1 MSQQLQITGGAKV
14 RSLEGVITGTSG
26 VLSSVPLGAANGV
39 ATLDSGGKVPVSQL
53 PASVVTYLG
62 TWNAATNTPTL
73 VNGTGDAG
81 DLYICNVAGTVNF
94 GAGPITFAVGDWVLY
109 GSGTWQKSNGQ
120 NGTVTS
126 VAASITG
133 NSLGITG
140 SPITTAGTLAF
151 AFAGT
156 NLQYVNGAGNLTTF
170 PTLLSSVGLSM
181 PSAFSVS
188 NSPLTSNGT
197 IAVTGAGYPSQYIRG
212 DGTLADFPTSGGG
225 GSSVSYYLN
234 GGTSQ
239 GTIGGVNYYQ
249 MSKTAVTSSGV
260 DFAKSGDGL
269 IVSFL
274 TDAGDPAQLNIP
286 AGNWNYEIYAS
297 MSSNGGTPQI
307 YAELYVYNGTTFTLI
322 STSSNEILYDGVNLN
337 LYTFAMTVPATTLTI
352 TDRLAIKLYSTN
364 SGGKTTTVHTQ
375 DSHLCQIITTFS
387 TGITALNGLT
397 AQVQYFATGTS
408 GSDFNISS
416 STATHTFNLPTASAT
431 NRGALSSADWTTFN
445 SKVGGSGSDG
455 RVAFWNGASSLSSNA
470 NLYWDNSTSR
480 LGIGTNTP
488 NASLGI
494 LNSSSTGL
502 QIRTSDTSNQYQA
515 NIYWDASYGMVYGYY
530 RTGASTTAH
539 NLTFYNALGGFL
551 SVPESSNNNIG
562 FNTLNPQG
570 SSATTVYDFTSI
582 STSVEL
588 RLHNPTTGY
597 TSTDGSYIKVTPTAL
612 VIANVET
619 ASQILINNGGS
630 GVVTIDGTNNVAIG
644 NIGVIPMTQQLTVVG
659 SIQAYGGSIYQTVT
673 SSMLKANSSGQIIA
687 AVGGTDYEYPLTFS
701 SPLVRTTN
709 TISIPAATTSVNGYL
724 TSTDWNTFNNK
735 GSGTVTSVTG
745 TAPVVSSG
753 GTTPAISMAAA
764 TTSVSGYLTSTDWNT
779 FNGKFTLPSLTSGSI
794 LFSNG
799 STIAQNNNRLYWDNT
814 NMRLGI
820 GTQSVS
826 QYVTYIAA
834 NVGEN
839 ANAWLGIENKNTTGS
854 TAVRLLLNGSTTSGF
869 QYVQSTNLTQIY
881 ANAGDIL
888 LSNGSSLGL
897 KIANTTGAA
906 TFDSSATATS
916 FVKTGGTSSQFLKA
930 DGSVDSTAYGTIT
943 SVTATAPV
951 VSSGGT
957 TPVISMAA
965 ASASVAGYVTTGTQ
979 TIAGAK
985 TFSSA
990 AIFSSTINSVGSI
1003 VASGTGNVTLAAY
1016 SSDNFPL
1023 FQLVDSRVGG
1033 KNWNIE
1039 NGRTSAGLLELY
1051 SSTVGTV
1058 VTITQAGAGTFSST
1072 LQATKIGIGGA
1083 PSAFILDVTGTAKVS
1098 GVLTLGGGTGG
1109 LNFTSS
1115 TSITN
1120 TGASGYIS
1128 IYANGGGLFLGG
1140 SAATT
1145 NVTIASGGLTT
1156 FTNGIGVNGYNA
1168 SINAAALFSGSV
1180 GINNITP
1187 SYSLDVTGTGRFSDT
1202 LYSTK
1207 TSGRSFGN
1215 DSYGTNF
1222 GWIAMYGTT
1231 QGIQLGFEGTT
1242 GGQLITG
1249 AGANYGILVSK
1260 AGLAIS
1266 ANNGV
1271 TNHLNIASTGAAT
1284 FSGPTVTIGSAVAA
1298 TNVKLLLNGVA
1309 SKAAGIEFQQ
1319 NGTAQWYIGNGIAS
1333 EDNNFELYN
1342 SNGTMAMKIIKS
1354 TNAINFIGN
1363 VGIGTAL
1370 PTRLLDV
1377 SNTSGDSSIAITSAD
1392 TTGQSSLFFAKTSD
1406 TNIGG
1411 VLYTHSDNVMAFRV
1425 NDATRMSI
1433 TSGGNVLIGTTTQT
1447 YSTKL
1452 EVVSGGDAISS
1463 KCDSGGTAILCNPAT
1478 TGSTSAYFKVG
1489 STNAGYIG
1497 HPTSSTTSYNTSPSD
1512 ERLKYNIEI
1521 WNENVLELFKNINP
1535 KTYSHISDNDESIRY
1550 KGFIAQQMIDKFP
1563 EAYPI
1568 DRQGFY
1574 NYNPSAMVVYL
1585 MKAIQE
1591 QQAQIE
1597 ELKQQVQLLLNK

>member
-14 RSLEGVITGTSG
+14 RDLNDVIIGTSG
-26 VLSSVPLGAANGV
+26 VLSSLAFNVANGV
-39 ATLDSGGKVPVSQL
+39 PKLDSNAKILVSQL
-53 PASVVTYLG
+53 PNSVMEYQG

-73 VNGTGDAG
+73 TNGGAFNQGDVY
-81 DLYICNVAGTVNF
+81 LCNVAGTTNF
-94 GAGPITFAVGDWVLY
+94 GAGPITFIVGDSAIY
-109 GSGTWQKSNGQ
+109 SGSIWQRSG
-120 NGTVTS
+120 GATGSVTS
-126 VAASITG
+126 VGLSTNGDSIT
-133 NSLGITG
+133 IG
-140 SPITTAGTLAF
+140 SSPVTTSGVISANF
-151 AFAGT
+151 NGT

-170 PTLLSSVGLSM
+170 PTVINSIGLTM
-181 PSAFSVS
+181 PSAFSVA
-188 NSPLTSNGT
+188 NSPLTANGT
-197 IAVTGAGYPSQYIRG
+197 IAVTGAGNASQYIRG
-212 DGTLADFPTSGGG
+212 DGSLAAYNPSSGGG
-225 GSSVSYYLN
+225 GSSQTFYFN
-234 GGTSQ
+234 GGVASSVV
-239 GTIGGVNYYQ
+239 GYEQ
-249 MSKTAVTSSGV
+249 MSTVANTGTSA
-260 DFAKSGDGL
+260 DFSISADGY
-269 IVSFL
+269 IASFL
-274 TDAGDPAQLNIP
+274 TDVGSPNQLNIP
-286 AGNWNYEIYAS
+286 AGNWNFEIYMNS
-297 MSSNGGTPQI
+297 NSSGGSPSF
-307 YAELYVYNGTTFTLI
+307 YVELYKYASSTFTLI
-322 STSSNEILYDGVNLN
+322 ATSSANPEYITNGTSVDLYITAL
-337 LYTFAMTVPATTLTI
+337 AVPATVLTV
-352 TDRLAIKLYSTN
+352 TDRLAVRVYVIHS
-364 SGGKTTTVHTQ
+364 SKTITMHTQ
-375 DSHLCQIITTFS
+375 DPNLSSVITTFS

-408 GSDFNISS
+408 GTDFAISS
-416 STATHTFNLPTASAT
+416 STATHTFNLPTASASNT
-431 NRGALSSADWTTFN
+431 GKLSSTDWSTFN
-445 SKVGGSGSDG
+445 GKIGGSGSSG
-455 RVAFWNGASSLSSNA
+455 QVAFFNGGSTTLGGSA
-470 NLYWDNSTSR
+470 NFYWDNSTSR

-502 QIRTSDTSNQYQA
+502 QVRTSDSANQYQA
-515 NIYWDASYGMVYGYY
+515 NIYYDSSFGMVYGYN
-530 RTGASTTAH
+530 RLGTGTAS
-539 NLTFYNALGGFL
+539 NLSFYNALGGFL

-582 STSVEL
+582 STSVEI

-709 TISIPAATTSVNGYL
+709 TISIPAATTSVSGYL

-799 STIAQNNNRLYWDNT
+799 STIAQNNTRLYWDNT
-814 NMRLGI
+814 NMKLGI
-820 GTQSVS
+820 GTQAVA

-854 TAVRLLLNGSTTSGF
+854 TAVRLLLNGSVTAGF

-897 KIANTTGAA
+897 TIANTTGAA

-930 DGSVDSTAYGTIT
+930 DGSVDSSAYIVLGSLSAT
-943 SVTATAPV
+943 SPIFYN
-951 VSSGGT
+951 SSTG
-957 TPVISMAA
+957 VISSQA

-985 TFSSA
+985 TFSSTLTTGGN
-990 AIFSSTINSVGSI
+990 II
-1003 VASGTGNVTLAAY
+1003 ASGTGNITVQAT

-1023 FQLVDSRVGG
+1023 FQLIDNRIGG

-1039 NGRTSAGLLELY
+1039 NGRTSAGLLEFY
-1051 SSTVGTV
+1051 SSTLGTV

-1140 SAATT
+1140 SASTT

-1168 SINAAALFSGSV
+1168 NINYAALFSGSV

-1187 SYSLDVTGTGRFSDT
+1187 TYTLDVTGTGRFTGDSYFATNSGNVGMGTTSVSAVSAGATTLRIVGTATTKGGAIVLDSSDSSVSSYIYPDNT
-1202 LYSTK
+1202 NGLSINTSTAHPITFR
-1207 TSGRSFGN
+1207 TSG
-1215 DSYGTNF
+1215 
-1222 GWIAMYGTT
+1222 TT
-1231 QGIQLGFEGTT
+1231 RLTI
-1242 GGQLITG
+1242 G
-1249 AGANYGILVSK
+1249 A
-1260 AGLAIS
+1260 
-1266 ANNGV
+1266 
-1271 TNHLNIASTGAAT
+1271 TTGAAT
-1284 FSGPTVTIGSAVAA
+1284 FSNLAGTGSRAVLADASGTLSAPVSDISVKQNIKSIGYGLKEIIKMNPVWFDFIDEYKNYGEGRQNGNIAQEMEAIIPEAVF
-1298 TNVKLLLNGVA
+1298 TTESTGKM
-1309 SKAAGIEFQQ
+1309 GIEYSQLH
-1319 NGTAQWYIGNGIAS
+1319 AVYI
-1333 EDNNFELYN
+1333 
-1342 SNGTMAMKIIKS
+1342 
-1354 TNAINFIGN
+1354 
-1363 VGIGTAL
+1363 
-1370 PTRLLDV
+1370 
-1377 SNTSGDSSIAITSAD
+1377 
-1392 TTGQSSLFFAKTSD
+1392 
-1406 TNIGG
+1406 
-1411 VLYTHSDNVMAFRV
+1411 
-1425 NDATRMSI
+1425 
-1433 TSGGNVLIGTTTQT
+1433 
-1447 YSTKL
+1447 
-1452 EVVSGGDAISS
+1452 
-1463 KCDSGGTAILCNPAT
+1463 
-1478 TGSTSAYFKVG
+1478 
-1489 STNAGYIG
+1489 
-1497 HPTSSTTSYNTSPSD
+1497 
-1512 ERLKYNIEI
+1512 
-1521 WNENVLELFKNINP
+1521 
-1535 KTYSHISDNDESIRY
+1535 
-1550 KGFIAQQMIDKFP
+1550 
-1563 EAYPI
+1563 
-1568 DRQGFY
+1568 
-1574 NYNPSAMVVYL
+1574 
-1585 MKAIQE
+1585 KAIQE
-1591 QQAQIE
+1591 QQLMITSLQDRLDKLE
-1597 ELKQQVQLLLNK
+1597 NK

>member
-1 MSQQLQITGGAKV
+1 MSNQIQITGGAKV

-62 TWNAATNTPTL
+62 TWNATTNTPTL

-109 GSGTWQKSNGQ
+109 GSGTWQKSSGQ

-140 SPITTAGTLAF
+140 SPITNAGTLAF

-170 PTLLSSVGLSM
+170 PTLISSIGLSM

-188 NSPLTSNGT
+188 NSPLTANGT
-197 IAVTGAGYPSQYIRG
+197 IAVTGAGNASQYIRG
-212 DGTLADFPTSGGG
+212 DGSLAAYNPSSGGG
-225 GSSVSYYLN
+225 GSSQTFYFN
-234 GGTSQ
+234 GGVASSVV
-239 GTIGGVNYYQ
+239 GYEQ
-249 MSKTAVTSSGV
+249 MSTTANTGTSA
-260 DFAKSGDGL
+260 DFSISADGY
-269 IVSFL
+269 IASFL
-274 TDAGDPAQLNIP
+274 TDVGSPNQLNIP
-286 AGNWNYEIYAS
+286 AGNWNFEIYMNS
-297 MSSNGGTPQI
+297 NSSGGSPSF
-307 YAELYVYNGTTFTLI
+307 YVELYKYASSTFTLI
-322 STSSNEILYDGVNLN
+322 ATSSANPEYITNGTSVDLYITALAVPSIVL
-337 LYTFAMTVPATTLTI
+337 TV
-352 TDRLAIKLYSTN
+352 TDRLAVRVYVIHS
-364 SGGKTTTVHTQ
+364 SKTITMHTQ
-375 DSHLCQIITTFS
+375 DSNLSSVITTFS

-408 GSDFNISS
+408 GTDFAISS
-416 STATHTFNLPTASAT
+416 STATHTFNLPTASASNT
-431 NRGALSSADWTTFN
+431 GKLSSTDWSTFN
-445 SKVGGSGSDG
+445 GKIGGSGSSG
-455 RVAFWNGASSLSSNA
+455 QVAFFNGGSTLTGSTNF
-470 NLYWDNSTSR
+470 YWDNSTSR

-515 NIYWDASYGMVYGYY
+515 NIYWDSSYGMVYGYN

-582 STSVEL
+582 STSVEI

-799 STIAQNNNRLYWDNT
+799 STIAQNNTRLYWDNT

-869 QYVQSTNLTQIY
+869 QYVQSTNMTQVY
-881 ANAGDIL
+881 ANGGPIQIIN
-888 LSNGSSLGL
+888 SSSLGL
-897 KIANTTGAA
+897 TIANTTGAA

-930 DGSVDSTAYGTIT
+930 DGSVDSNSYYLASNPSGFTSNTGTVTSVATSAPLTGGTIT
-943 SVTATAPV
+943 TSGTIGITQATTSTNGYLSSTDWNTFNNKTTLPSLTSGSVLFSDGSTIAQDNTNFFFDNTYKALKIT
-951 VSSGGT
+951 SSSNGLETGN
-957 TPVISMAA
+957 PYPLHVKGVNSIIMAENTN
-965 ASASVAGYVTTGTQ
+965 TTGT
-979 TIAGAK
+979 
-985 TFSSA
+985 A
-990 AIFSSTINSVGSI
+990 AIRIKLNSFIQSTYQYSSTTGATTISSNYSDLRLLSGSGNGIWIANS
-1003 VASGTGNVTLAAY
+1003 TGNV
-1016 SSDNFPL
+1016 SIN
-1023 FQLVDSRVGG
+1023 
-1033 KNWNIE
+1033 
-1039 NGRTSAGLLELY
+1039 
-1051 SSTVGTV
+1051 
-1058 VTITQAGAGTFSST
+1058 
-1072 LQATKIGIGGA
+1072 
-1083 PSAFILDVTGTAKVS
+1083 
-1098 GVLTLGGGTGG
+1098 
-1109 LNFTSS
+1109 NFTD
-1115 TSITN
+1115 
-1120 TGASGYIS
+1120 SGYK
-1128 IYANGGGLFLGG
+1128 
-1140 SAATT
+1140 
-1145 NVTIASGGLTT
+1145 
-1156 FTNGIGVNGYNA
+1156 
-1168 SINAAALFSGSV
+1168 
-1180 GINNITP
+1180 
-1187 SYSLDVTGTGRFSDT
+1187 LDVTGTGRFTGSLSANGVMSLGDDGTYGSTYKT
-1202 LYSTK
+1202 LGLTGNSNGSHRIFGGTADNLYVAAAT
-1207 TSGRSFGN
+1207 GRGI
-1215 DSYGTNF
+1215 YLCTN
-1222 GWIAMYGTT
+1222 GTT
-1231 QGIQLGFEGTT
+1231 TPNLT
-1242 GGQLITG
+1242 
-1249 AGANYGILVSK
+1249 
-1260 AGLAIS
+1260 
-1266 ANNGV
+1266 
-1271 TNHLNIASTGAAT
+1271 IASGGAAT
-1284 FSGPTVTIGSAVAA
+1284 FSSSVQNTGLLKSINTYVSDTTVYQKFNDNTGYDLNFGGTASGFKWLQVQDASGLASYA
-1298 TNVKLLLNGVA
+1298 SLLLNPLG
-1309 SKAAGIEFQQ
+1309 
-1319 NGTAQWYIGNGIAS
+1319 
-1333 EDNNFELYN
+1333 
-1342 SNGTMAMKIIKS
+1342 
-1354 TNAINFIGN
+1354 GN
-1363 VGIGTAL
+1363 VGIGTSSPNNL
-1370 PTRLLDV
+1370 LVVSGSTGSMRLEA
-1377 SNTSGDSSIAITSAD
+1377 TSTNRSAITIQNTGNALYMGIENSSGTYFGATAYSANFQA
-1392 TTGQSSLFFAKTSD
+1392 GNYPMIFW
-1406 TNIGG
+1406 TNN
-1411 VLYTHSDNVMAFRV
+1411 TE
-1425 NDATRMSI
+1425 RMRI
-1433 TSGGNVLIGTTTQT
+1433 TSGGGINMPTVYSSYSSGNAANVYMGA
-1447 YSTKL
+1447 
-1452 EVVSGGDAISS
+1452 GGALYVGISS
-1463 KCDSGGTAILCNPAT
+1463 IKYKKDIRNYDKGLAE
-1478 TGSTSAYFKVG
+1478 V
-1489 STNAGYIG
+1489 
-1497 HPTSSTTSYNTSPSD
+1497 
-1512 ERLKYNIEI
+1512 LKMRPVYY
-1521 WNENVLELFKNINP
+1521 KG
-1535 KTYSHISDNDESIRY
+1535 ISDYD
-1550 KGFIAQQMIDKFP
+1550 GDTQFAGLIAEEIEELGLKEF
-1563 EAYPI
+1563 
-1568 DRQGFY
+1568 
-1574 NYNPSAMVVYL
+1574 VVYEEDGTPRSL
-1585 MKAIQE
+1585 AYASMVTILTKAIQE
-1591 QQAQIE
+1591 LSAKNDALE
-1597 ELKQQVQLLLNK
+1597 TRLQLLENK

>member
-62 TWNAATNTPTL
+62 TWNAATNTPAL

-109 GSGTWQKSNGQ
+109 GSGTWQKSSGQ

-140 SPITTAGTLAF
+140 SPITNAGTLAF

-170 PTLLSSVGLSM
+170 PTLISSIGLSM
-181 PSAFSVS
+181 PTAFSVS
-188 NSPLTSNGT
+188 NSPLTANGT

-239 GTIGGVNYYQ
+239 GVIGGVTYYE
-249 MSKTAVTSSGV
+249 MSKIADTGVGV
-260 DFAKSGDGL
+260 DFNKTGDGL

-297 MSSNGGTPQI
+297 MSSNGGTPQL
-307 YAELYVYNGTTFTLI
+307 YAELYVYNGTIFTLI

-337 LYTFAMTVPATTLTI
+337 LYTFAMTVPATTLAL

-375 DSHLCQIITTFS
+375 DSHLCQVITTFS

-397 AQVQYFATGTS
+397 AQIQYFATGTS
-408 GSDFNISS
+408 GTDFAISS
-416 STATHTFNLPTASAT
+416 STATHTFNLPTASASNT
-431 NRGALSSADWTTFN
+431 GKLSSTDWSTFN
-445 SKVGGSGSDG
+445 GKIGGSGSSG
-455 RVAFWNGASSLSSNA
+455 QVAFFNGGSTTLGGSA
-470 NLYWDNSTSR
+470 NFYWDNSTSR

-515 NIYWDASYGMVYGYY
+515 NIYWDSSYGMVYGYN

-619 ASQILINNGGS
+619 ASQILINNGGN
-630 GVVTIDGTNNVAIG
+630 GVVTIDGTNKVAIG
-644 NIGVIPMTQQLTVVG
+644 DIGVIPMTQQLTVVG

-709 TISIPAATTSVNGYL
+709 TISIPAATTSVSGYL

-799 STIAQNNNRLYWDNT
+799 STITQNNTRLYWDNT
-814 NMRLGI
+814 NMKLGI
-820 GTQSVS
+820 GTQAVS

-854 TAVRLLLNGSTTSGF
+854 TAVRLLLNGSVTAGF

-897 KIANTTGAA
+897 TIANTTGAA
-906 TFDSSATATS
+906 TLSSSLSTGGSISAVGTGVISIRAESTTS
-916 FVKTGGTSSQFLKA
+916 FP
-930 DGSVDSTAYGTIT
+930 I
-943 SVTATAPV
+943 
-951 VSSGGT
+951 
-957 TPVISMAA
+957 
-965 ASASVAGYVTTGTQ
+965 
-979 TIAGAK
+979 
-985 TFSSA
+985 
-990 AIFSSTINSVGSI
+990 
-1003 VASGTGNVTLAAY
+1003 
-1016 SSDNFPL
+1016 
-1023 FQLVDSRVGG
+1023 FQLQDSRVGG
-1033 KNWNIE
+1033 KTWNIE
-1039 NGRTSAGLLELY
+1039 NARTTSGLLEFY

-1058 VTITQAGAGTFSST
+1058 VTITQAGAGTFSSSLT
-1072 LQATKIGIGGA
+1072 ATSFVK
-1083 PSAFILDVTGTAKVS
+1083 T
-1098 GVLTLGGGTGG
+1098 GGT
-1109 LNFTSS
+1109 SS
-1115 TSITN
+1115 QFLK
-1120 TGASGYIS
+1120 
-1128 IYANGGGLFLGG
+1128 ANG
-1140 SAATT
+1140 SVDSTT
-1145 NVTIASGGLTT
+1145 YFVLPTLT
-1156 FTNGIGVNGYNA
+1156 
-1168 SINAAALFSGSV
+1168 SGSV
-1180 GINNITP
+1180 LFSDGTTITQDNTNFFFDNTYKALKITSSSNGLETGNPYPLHVKGVNSIIMAENTNTTGVAAIRIKLNSFIQSTYQYSSTTGATTISSNYSDLRLLSGSGNGIWIANSTGNVSINNFTD
-1187 SYSLDVTGTGRFSDT
+1187 SGYKLDVTGTGRFSGK
-1202 LYSTK
+1202 LK
-1207 TSGRSFGN
+1207 VE
-1215 DSYGTNF
+1215 
-1222 GWIAMYGTT
+1222 TT
-1231 QGIQLGFEGTT
+1231 
-1242 GGQLITG
+1242 
-1249 AGANYGILVSK
+1249 
-1260 AGLAIS
+1260 S
-1266 ANNGV
+1266 ANSPQFLVKDTTNTGYGV
-1271 TNHLNIASTGAAT
+1271 SSYFQN
-1284 FSGPTVTIGSAVAA
+1284 SGG
-1298 TNVKLLLNGVA
+1298 KL
-1309 SKAAGIEFQQ
+1309 
-1319 NGTAQWYIGNGIAS
+1319 YIGFGDQDYAS
-1333 EDNNFELYN
+1333 FSDKLTIT
-1342 SNGTMAMKIIKS
+1342 SA
-1354 TNAINFIGN
+1354 GN
-1363 VGIGTAL
+1363 VGIGTSTPLSKLHIKQSSGGYTGGIWVESNVNASEL
-1370 PTRLLDV
+1370 YIHYASAIDAFAIGATYETGGAYKPIAFFTSDV
-1377 SNTSGDSSIAITSAD
+1377 ERMRITSA
-1392 TTGQSSLFFAKTSD
+1392 
-1406 TNIGG
+1406 
-1411 VLYTHSDNVMAFRV
+1411 
-1425 NDATRMSI
+1425 
-1433 TSGGNVLIGTTTQT
+1433 GNVVINDTSVIAGAPLGVK
-1447 YSTKL
+1447 S
-1452 EVVSGGDAISS
+1452 VSGGQQAISIWNTAT
-1463 KCDSGGTAILCNPAT
+1463 SGTVYFMEFFTASMSSRGSITYNGTNTL
-1478 TGSTSAYFKVG
+1478 Y
-1489 STNAGYIG
+1489 NA
-1497 HPTSSTTSYNTSPSD
+1497 SSDY
-1512 ERLKYNIEI
+1512 RLKEDLKEYNALQII
-1521 WNENVLELFKNINP
+1521 SKL
-1535 KTYSHISDNDESIRY
+1535 KTYDFKWKESGSRDYGMMAHELQEVLPNYVSGEKDSIDENGNIRY
-1550 KGFIAQQMIDKFP
+1550 QGVDYSKVV
-1563 EAYPI
+1563 PI
-1568 DRQGFY
+1568 L
-1574 NYNPSAMVVYL
+1574 V
-1585 MKAIQE
+1585 KAIQE
-1591 QQAQIE
+1591 QQATITSLQEQIN
-1597 ELKQQVQLLLNK
+1597 ELKNK